1 MVLRGS
7 TDRLLD
13 DLERAVDDGVNTFKV
28 RFLDLWVPDVH
39 ICLKAGAMAA
49 TAAGRVVTRCSE

>member
-28 RFLDLWVPDVH
+28 CSCSVQLLTLRWGHPLSRH
-39 ICLKAGAMAA
+39 IRHFQLSQLC
-49 TAAGRVVTRCSE
+49 